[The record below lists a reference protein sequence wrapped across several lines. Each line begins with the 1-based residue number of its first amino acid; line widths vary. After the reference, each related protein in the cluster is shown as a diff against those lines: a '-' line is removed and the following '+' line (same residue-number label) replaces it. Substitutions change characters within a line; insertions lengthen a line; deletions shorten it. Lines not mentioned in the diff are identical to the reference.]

1 MQGNSPVQLGENS
14 LRGIEI
20 PCVLLEIFPMRPAA
34 QTFTVGEL
42 FCVSETYLPT
52 MCDCAGRPQ
61 ACLAKAAPLLGW
73 VQCWTPIRIHIQRC
87 EPVGVGRRYLGTLA
101 GPGLGL
107 HGLLPA
113 GSVTHVG
120 L

>member
-1 MQGNSPVQLGENS
+1 MQLYIYAVMLGNIPVHLGENS

-61 ACLAKAAPLLGW
+61 ACLAKAAPLQGRG
-73 VQCWTPIRIHIQRC
+73 QCWVADIGSLDT
-87 EPVGVGRRYLGTLA
+87 TL
-101 GPGLGL
+101 
-107 HGLLPA
+107 
-113 GSVTHVG
+113 SK
-120 L
+120 